1 MKIKFNIEVE
11 VDQDGRYQMFGNLN
25 HICPDHSIND
35 HEIKTCF
42 LDRLTATIEG
52 YAHEDDDK
60 LTTGAQALKWAIL
73 DNVKIDRT

>member
-11 VDQDGRYQMFGNLN
+11 VDQDGGYDLFGNWRF
-25 HICPDHSIND
+25 ICPDHMVND

-42 LDRLTATIEG
+42 LDNMTAAIEG

-60 LTTGAQALKWAIL
+60 LTTQAQALKRAIL
-73 DNVKIDRT
+73 DAVIIDRT